1 MKVKVRCSKF
11 AVSERYNIFDTQL
24 TDTSCEN
31 AIATF
36 VLSGPHYSRERS
48 GTRRNCDHIILWNG
62 TDTFFAGENITA
74 GSSNS

>member
-36 VLSGPHYSRERS
+36 VLSGPHYSRDGAERD
-48 GTRRNCDHIILWNG
+48 GTVITSFYG
-62 TDTFFAGENITA
+62 TELTL
-74 GSSNS
+74 SSPERI